1 MRPRLRCAV
10 VLGAAA
16 LLTALSLDFVGAETR
31 NRGLQRLLERNF
43 TAEQSL
49 QIERGYRAAQQAGLQ
64 ERRILDLVETCVDAD
79 FEAPAVARILS
90 LAAQLNLERLPV
102 ESFVAKIEE
111 GIAKRVPPERVL
123 QAAERRALML
133 NRARTIVN
141 GAVLEGFDLRDR
153 DEILPDVAAALEAG
167 VGAEAIRRILVDS
180 LEAGDGVGDIRR
192 KLFP

>member
-10 VLGAAA
+10 VLGAAV

>member
-79 FEAPAVARILS
+79 FEAPAIARMLS

-167 VGAEAIRRILVDS
+167 VSAEAIRRILVDS